1 MTKNIKMAKSLL
13 LIAMVIL
20 LGGMI
25 GCQKLD
31 RPALGA
37 YPQDANPPGGPLKFY
52 TAFDGTTSNPL
63 MNGVDSIRANFPST
77 NPFTQIAGISGK
89 AVQGDGTKII
99 QYAGA
104 NDFVSTASSFSIS
117 FWEKRNGA
125 PQGNA
130 SFAFHLASSNGY
142 WTGGTAMFCLFDWG
156 TVNDSAII
164 KVDVVDAKMAD
175 NWFQWTGAQR
185 IKGIMDNQWHHV
197 VFVYDASTSIMT
209 LYADGVANPNTQ
221 SWGTHGAANMDASKI
236 TGLDIGGN
244 RHVKDMGWG
253 MQWDGGLDQFR
264 MYSKALSASEVLALY
279 NGKM

>member
-1 MTKNIKMAKSLL
+1 MAKSLL

-52 TAFDGTTSNPL
+52 AAFDGTTSNPL
-63 MNGVDSIRANFPST
+63 MNGVDSIRANFPSD

-104 NDFVSTASSFSIS
+104 NDFASTANSFSIS

-130 SFAFHLASSNGY
+130 SFAFHLASNNGY

-164 KVDVVDAKMAD
+164 KIDVVDAKMAD
-175 NWFQWTGAQR
+175 NWFQWTGTQR
-185 IKGIMDNQWHHV
+185 IKGIMDNQWHHIV
-197 VFVYDASTSIMT
+197 IVYDASTSIMT
-209 LYADGVANPNTQ
+209 LFIDGTANPNTQ
-221 SWGTHGAANMDASKI
+221 NWGTHGAANIDAGKI

-264 MYSKALSASEVLALY
+264 MYSKALSASEITALY